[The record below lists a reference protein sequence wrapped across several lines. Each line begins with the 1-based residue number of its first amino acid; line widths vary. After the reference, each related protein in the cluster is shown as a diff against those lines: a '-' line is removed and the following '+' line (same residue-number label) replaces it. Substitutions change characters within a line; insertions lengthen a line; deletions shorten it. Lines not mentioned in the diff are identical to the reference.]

1 VSGSFPAVPA
11 ESTESLRIPANRL
24 RELTARALE
33 AAGADAEAATSLAGS
48 LIRSNL
54 RGVDSHGF
62 MRFGEYLKAIRQG
75 RIVPAARPTVS
86 IDDGPFVLVNGNR
99 CFGQIAARFATLYA
113 IEKVRQNGLTLA
125 MVNNVVH
132 VGRLGEYVELAA
144 ERGHIALA
152 WCNGGPRGGNV
163 APFGGRAGALGTNP
177 VAFGIPAG
185 DRPPI
190 IADFSTSIAA
200 EGKIRLMAQAERLM
214 PEPWVIDADGNPS
227 VNPHDLYSG
236 GAILPMAGHKGF
248 ALGLLVEILGGI
260 LAGEGCA
267 SLGENPGNGFV
278 ILILDSGR
286 VRPREEF
293 GLRVDKVIETVKAIP
308 PASGFPQ
315 VLVPGEP
322 ELATQAERDI
332 AGIPVSRE
340 TWRQFKE
347 AASSVGVEVYDQTSE
362 DVVDL

>member
-1 VSGSFPAVPA
+1 
-11 ESTESLRIPANRL
+11 
-24 RELTARALE
+24 
-33 AAGADAEAATSLAGS
+33 
-48 LIRSNL
+48 
-54 RGVDSHGF
+54 